1 MGANWLPT
9 TWTDPSFSMIS
20 RKTWSYCGKEFA
32 GWASRVDAHEMK
44 ARHNTSTA
52 LIRRADRQILQRFM
66 QAPFLLLHCVGA
78 GVNRSGCVLS
88 GCKVNEF
95 HARQKVQSDW
105 FGLRRLRGMGS
116 RWAFPKTR
124 ATLTIRRG

>member
-9 TWTDPSFSMIS
+9 TWPYPSFSMIS

-32 GWASRVDAHEMK
+32 GCASRVDAHGMK
-44 ARHNTSTA
+44 ARHNISTA
-52 LIRRADRQILQRFM
+52 LVRRADRRILQRFM
-66 QAPFLLLHCVGA
+66 RAPFLLLHGVGLWLTEA
-78 GVNRSGCVLS
+78 GCVLS

>member
-32 GWASRVDAHEMK
+32 GCASRVDAQGMK

-52 LIRRADRQILQRFM
+52 LVRRADRRILQRFM

-78 GVNRSGCVLS
+78 MVNRSGCCALGLQGERIPRKTERVS
-88 GCKVNEF
+88 PTG
-95 HARQKVQSDW
+95 SDCGVCEEW
-105 FGLRRLRGMGS
+105 GHVGPFLKREQR
-116 RWAFPKTR
+116 
-124 ATLTIRRG
+124 